1 MKTAAA
7 AWLVLA
13 MLPGAAMAQNRDLC
27 AHRPGLGTPACTVD
41 PGHVL
46 IETGVADWTRDDSG
60 DGRIDTIQIGS
71 TLARFGVD
79 DATELELGWTPYGH
93 QRERSAMGDVT
104 HMGRVG
110 DVTVGVKRS
119 IANPDGHGL
128 SLAVLPFATLPV
140 GRTPIG
146 AGDWG
151 AGLTA
156 PLTYDLSDAVQLE
169 FTPEVDAA
177 VDEDGH
183 GRHLAYS
190 AVVGAEWD
198 VAETVELIGEVQAI
212 RDRDPGGRATMY
224 LAGLSAAWQPGKRW
238 QFDIGTAAGLN
249 HDAPAVRVYG
259 GIAALF

>member
-1 MKTAAA
+1 MS
-7 AWLVLA
+7 AWLVLV
-13 MLPGAAMAQNRDLC
+13 MVPGAAVAQGRDLC

-46 IETGVADWTRDDSG
+46 IETGVADWTRADSG

-79 DATELELGWTPYGH
+79 DATELELGWTPYGD
-93 QRERSAMGDVT
+93 QRERTATGDVA
-104 HMGRVG
+104 HMSRVG
-110 DVTVGVKRS
+110 DVTVGMKRS
-119 IANPDGHGL
+119 IVNPDGHGL
-128 SLAVLPFATLPV
+128 SFAVLPLVTLPV

-156 PLTYDLSDAVQLE
+156 PLTYDLSNSVQLE

-177 VDEDGH
+177 VDEDGQGH
-183 GRHLAYS
+183 HLAYS

-198 VAETVELIGEVQAI
+198 VVETVELIGEVQAI

-249 HDAPAVRVYG
+249 HDAPTVRVYG